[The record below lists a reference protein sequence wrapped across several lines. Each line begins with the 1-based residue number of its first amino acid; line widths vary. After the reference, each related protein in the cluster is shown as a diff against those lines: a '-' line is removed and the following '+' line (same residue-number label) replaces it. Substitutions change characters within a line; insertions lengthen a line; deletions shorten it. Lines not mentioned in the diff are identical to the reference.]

1 MPGVFPNLSFTTSP
15 VTSATYSEQGV
26 TVPAVRVSRR
36 KRHSCCRH
44 ILYWQ
49 FYKTKMRVIYSVH
62 RVLSYF
68 FSFNSFIFSLN
79 TLYCLFSLNI
89 FFLWAF
95 VLSCHSD
102 RCTRVRIGESWVNTF
117 RISADKETLIITSVK
132 CPVSYCMKSEPTSVY
147 EINVSI
153 CCFVKVEDG

>member
-1 MPGVFPNLSFTTSP
+1 MSFPILASQLPQSHQLLTLSRESLFLL
-15 VTSATYSEQGV
+15 SECLGE
-26 TVPAVRVSRR
+26 

-117 RISADKETLIITSVK
+117 RISADKETLITTSVK